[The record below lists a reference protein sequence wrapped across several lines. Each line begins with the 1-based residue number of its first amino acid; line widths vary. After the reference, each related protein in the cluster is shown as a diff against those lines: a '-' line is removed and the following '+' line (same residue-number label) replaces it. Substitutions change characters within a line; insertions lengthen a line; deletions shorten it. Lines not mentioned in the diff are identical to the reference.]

1 MGRYTNILSHLLDE
15 AGPRNAWGFWADFAI
30 ILYAMQDDVLQA
42 ADQSEQWAELVCT
55 CVRQIHDFPID
66 HWEPQK
72 NISKGCV
79 VIVRK
84 ILQDLPEDRQVFRQ
98 NTAALLD
105 ELLQQMIDRKY
116 IVDLITPLSLAD
128 LMAAMVVPQEPCR
141 ILDPVCGSGRLLLAA
156 RRVNPA
162 ANLLGFE
169 ISESISAAARLR
181 LGMEEN
187 GNSDVE
193 QTDFFLKTPYLEQ
206 RFDVILA
213 NPPYDRDLRNTVRY
227 IDAFFELLE
236 SQGRCAVLVPEGL
249 LSNTINQ
256 KALELRD
263 FLLRSQSV
271 EAVISLPL
279 KMYWPYTTSHSSLL
293 LFQKGQGR
301 QEVFFGRIPDRAEPD
316 RGLSDQSYWPDMEQ
330 VLRAWKCWSAG
341 NPVPEDAQALC
352 WTVSKENIERTEDHV
367 LSAEQYRL
375 SPYIHL
381 ERQIGELDHVRHC
394 QVKLEDLLIRYVME
408 QETANEM

>member
-213 NPPYDRDLRNTVRY
+213 KLYNQGTMTFYAHENVENLGVYIFSCSFTRALICGKIIINDVVSVQPQKEIEMKTTDINKVRY
-227 IDAFFELLE
+227 TN
-236 SQGRCAVLVPEGL
+236 R
-249 LSNTINQ
+249 
-256 KALELRD
+256 
-263 FLLRSQSV
+263 
-271 EAVISLPL
+271 
-279 KMYWPYTTSHSSLL
+279 W
-293 LFQKGQGR
+293 
-301 QEVFFGRIPDRAEPD
+301 RIVY
-316 RGLSDQSYWPDMEQ
+316 GI
-330 VLRAWKCWSAG
+330 C
-341 NPVPEDAQALC
+341 N
-352 WTVSKENIERTEDHV
+352 N
-367 LSAEQYRL
+367 
-375 SPYIHL
+375 
-381 ERQIGELDHVRHC
+381 
-394 QVKLEDLLIRYVME
+394 
-408 QETANEM
+408 